1 MTQHVINQIINRALG
16 DEAFR
21 KHLKDDPQAALAR
34 MDLSQKE
41 INQLYITLSK
51 QDKKAKSFAEKS
63 RPHSRLPTD
72 ILSDLIE
79 EAMADATPAHH
90 YNQPYYS
97 WDKKTDE
104 SLLKDVGIDQQMD
117 QWFAQWGTH
126 HEEHEKNNEDMQV
139 EDQ

>member
-1 MTQHVINQIINRALG
+1 
-16 DEAFR
+16 
-21 KHLKDDPQAALAR
+21 
-34 MDLSQKE
+34 
-41 INQLYITLSK
+41 
-51 QDKKAKSFAEKS
+51 
-63 RPHSRLPTD
+63 
-72 ILSDLIE
+72 
-79 EAMADATPAHH
+79 MADATPAHH

-97 WDKKTDE
+97 WDEKTDE